1 MISQMDKVFSEL
13 VKQIHPY
20 SSTVTVSLN
29 DHAQLINYLDPTHK
43 IIYQVQQ
50 PQHWQI
56 RQPFYQCGQGIPQQQ
71 TWATHW
77 TKSSLLTHQH
87 FPSYCCLYILVFVV
101 ASNTSHL
108 LFTISLARAAIFS
121 INAHHTRLVKLLSF
135 NFVCPKIILRKYFL
149 TKILLEANYGTYV
162 HCVHNMLLWTGMQ
175 GEYILTVTIIF
186 VRASERNSHPV

>member
-29 DHAQLINYLDPTHK
+29 DHAQLINYWDPTHK

-56 RQPFYQCGQGIPQQQ
+56 RQPFYQCGQGVPQQQ
-71 TWATHW
+71 TWSTHW
-77 TKSSLLTHQH
+77 TKSSLLTHT
-87 FPSYCCLYILVFVV
+87 SISLVTAASISLYLWWPLTQAIYF
-101 ASNTSHL
+101 SP
-108 LFTISLARAAIFS
+108 TISLARAAIFS

-135 NFVCPKIILRKYFL
+135 NFVCPKIIFWRKCY
-149 TKILLEANYGTYV
+149 
-162 HCVHNMLLWTGMQ
+162 
-175 GEYILTVTIIF
+175 
-186 VRASERNSHPV
+186 